1 MSLMAEEVAETNKQ
15 KTEQVSTNMT
25 AANEQLTEVEVKA
38 GAVVVVVDG
47 YQATKTRVGKVLQDP
62 HDVPQAVTT
71 ITHS

>member
-1 MSLMAEEVAETNKQ
+1 MAEEVAKTNKQ

-38 GAVVVVVDG
+38 GAVVVVVNG
-47 YQATKTRVGKVLQDP
+47 YQAAKTRVGKVLQDP